1 MTQVDRQTSVRIMPQ
16 VGITM
21 EAELALQ
28 ETSGPVPGPAK
39 TVELKLV
46 NCQMI

>member
-1 MTQVDRQTSVRIMPQ
+1 MTQVDRQTNVRIMLQ

-21 EAELALQ
+21 GAELTLQ

-46 NCQMI
+46 NYQMM